1 MVNVEEKSGLDNRF
15 VFNVG
20 NIVGNVWKTT
30 KVLRRI
36 EGLNIPV
43 CVRGYHKSRIPDVY
57 QSNHFV
63 SYFLQFFP
71 SL

>member
-20 NIVGNVWKTT
+20 NNVRIVRNTT
-30 KVLRRI
+30 KILQRI
-36 EGLNIPV
+36 EGPNVPV
-43 CVRGYHKSRIPDVY
+43 CVWDYHKSRIPDVY

>member
-1 MVNVEEKSGLDNRF
+1 MVSVAEKSGLDNRF

-20 NIVGNVWKTT
+20 NIVGDVWNTT
-30 KVLRRI
+30 KALQRI
-36 EGLNIPV
+36 ELLDIPV

-57 QSNHFV
+57 LSNHFV
-63 SYFLQFFP
+63 SYFLPFFP